1 MDDFTYNF
9 NIESINKL
17 GEKISI
23 GIKQKLVDHS
33 LGFTSPHAD
42 LVKMNEIFTASFTD
56 APTVEQ
62 VLSLSFSYYFLQQKN
77 KQIYK
82 ISKLVR
88 LPRIAFSDIMN
99 CYQ

>member
-42 LVKMNEIFTASFTD
+42 LVEMNEIFTASFTD

-62 VLSLSFSYYFLQQKN
+62 VPLSLSFFIQKLFPEV
-77 KQIYK
+77 KGYK
-82 ISKLVR
+82 IIILN
-88 LPRIAFSDIMN
+88 L
-99 CYQ
+99 